1 MWLLSHSWAS
11 CDASRGSMK
20 GFPMAKYLLAYVGGD
35 QPESE
40 EAGQAVMAAWIAWFT
55 GVGEA
60 VVDPGNPVGASAAV
74 APDGSVG
81 AAAAGVTGY
90 SVIAA
95 DSLDAALE
103 VARGCPHL
111 AANGR
116 VEVYETF
123 DVM

>member
-1 MWLLSHSWAS
+1 
-11 CDASRGSMK
+11 MK
-20 GFPMAKYLLAYVGGD
+20 GYSMAKYLLAYVGGD

-40 EAGQAVMAAWIAWFT
+40 ESGQAVMAAWTAWFT
-55 GVGEA
+55 GMGEA

-74 APDGSVG
+74 AADGSVG
-81 AAAAGVTGY
+81 EAAAGVTGY

-103 VARGCPHL
+103 IARGCPHL

>member
-1 MWLLSHSWAS
+1 
-11 CDASRGSMK
+11 
-20 GFPMAKYLLAYVGGD
+20 
-35 QPESE
+35 
-40 EAGQAVMAAWIAWFT
+40 
-55 GVGEA
+55 
-60 VVDPGNPVGASAAV
+60 VGAAASV
-74 APDGSVG
+74 EPDGSVG

-95 DSLDAALE
+95 DSMDAALE
-103 VARGCPHL
+103 MARGCPHL

>member
-1 MWLLSHSWAS
+1 
-11 CDASRGSMK
+11 
-20 GFPMAKYLLAYVGGD
+20 MAKYLLAYVGGD

-40 EAGQAVMAAWIAWFT
+40 EAGQAVMAAWTGWFA
-55 GVGEA
+55 GMGEA
-60 VVDPGNPVGASAAV
+60 VVDPGNPVGGSVAV
-74 APDGSVG
+74 SPDGSVG
-81 AAAAGVTGY
+81 EATAGVTGY
-90 SVIAA
+90 SVISA

-103 VARGCPHL
+103 IARECPHL